1 MIYVGNV
8 LKFVYDEFRSK
19 QRKNWFK
26 IKILERTRFK
36 FK

>member
-19 QRKNWFK
+19 QSKNWFK
-26 IKILERTRFK
+26 G
-36 FK
+36 

>member
-19 QRKNWFK
+19 QMKNWFK
-26 IKILERTRFK
+26 G
-36 FK
+36 

>member
-26 IKILERTRFK
+26 SKNIGEDSF
-36 FK
+36 